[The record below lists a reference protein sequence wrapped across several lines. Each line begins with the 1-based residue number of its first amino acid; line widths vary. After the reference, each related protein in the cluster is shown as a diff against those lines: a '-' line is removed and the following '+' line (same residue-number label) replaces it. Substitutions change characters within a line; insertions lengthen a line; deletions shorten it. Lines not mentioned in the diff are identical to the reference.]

1 MSIKSKPSEASM
13 NNKKTLIEIM
23 VVLSFAVESVAIGLF
38 VQQQHQAYAISQDNI
53 QTQTL
58 IIPGSNADDEP
69 TTLTF
74 PDKGHCHQYIQDHP
88 GLAVDKKD
96 CT

>member
-1 MSIKSKPSEASM
+1 M
-13 NNKKTLIEIM
+13 NNKKIPIEIM
-23 VVLSFAVESVAIGLF
+23 VVLLFAVVVSMGVGFLLPAL
-38 VQQQHQAYAISQDNI
+38 QQRAYAISQSN
-53 QTQTL
+53 TQTL
-58 IIPGSNADDEP
+58 TIPGSNADDEP

-74 PDKGHCHQYIQDHP
+74 HDKGHCHQYIQDHP

>member
-1 MSIKSKPSEASM
+1 M
-13 NNKKTLIEIM
+13 NNRKIPIGIM
-23 VVLSFAVESVAIGLF
+23 VALSIAALSMGLSFLLPAL
-38 VQQQHQAYAISQDNI
+38 QQQAYAISQGQESEQSSNHL
-53 QTQTL
+53 T
-58 IIPGSNADDEP
+58 IPGSNTDDEP

-74 PDKGHCHQYIQDHP
+74 HDKGHCHQYIKDHP